1 MASDSDFASAAVNQ
15 SLSVAEKLH
24 LYCEMARSRAFEQQ
38 AINDY
43 VGGNIGGWLLLQI
56 GQEAIAVAV
65 RSLMG
70 PFDHSICGM
79 RGIGHALAA
88 GMTMRSA
95 MAELF
100 GKATGAAKGKG
111 GMLGFY
117 CPEQRHWGNHG
128 LAGTQTALAT
138 GLAFGLKHR
147 NEPGMACCFLGDGAM
162 NQGVVHEAFNLAALF
177 RLPVVFII
185 ENNGF
190 SIATSEARSSATGG
204 SLAQRAEA
212 YGMPWE
218 RLNGDSIYEIR
229 AKMGPVMERARRE
242 HQPAVIEISTYRFE
256 GFIVS
261 DANKFVYRQREEV
274 ERRKEHHDPIKRW
287 ATVLQCEGV
296 ATASELKSIDR
307 DATDEARDACTFAK
321 PSPFPEPKSI
331 FEDIY
336 WEVDHAKKDG
346 PCGRH
351 FF

>member
-1 MASDSDFASAAVNQ
+1 M
-15 SLSVAEKLH
+15 
-24 LYCEMARSRAFEQQ
+24 
-38 AINDY
+38 
-43 VGGNIGGWLLLQI
+43 QI

-70 PFDHSICGM
+70 PLDHSICGM

-117 CPEQRHWGNHG
+117 ASEHRHWGNHG
-128 LAGTQTALAT
+128 FAGTQTALAT

-147 NEPGMACCFLGDGAM
+147 DEPGMVCCFLGDGAM
-162 NQGVVHEAFNLAALF
+162 NQGVAHEAFNLAGLF

-190 SIATSEARSSATGG
+190 SIGTSEARSSATGG
-204 SLAQRAEA
+204 SLAQRAVA

-229 AKMGPVMERARRE
+229 AKMALVMERARLE
-242 HQPAVIEISTYRFE
+242 HRPCVVEMSTYLFE
-256 GFIVS
+256 GFMLA
-261 DANKFVYRQREEV
+261 DANKFVYRKKAEV
-274 ERRKEHHDPIKRW
+274 DRRREHHDPLKLW
-287 ATVLQCEGV
+287 GAVLENEGL
-296 ATASELKSIDR
+296 ATASELKRITR
-307 DATDEARDACTFAK
+307 AAADEARDAGIYAMQ
-321 PSPFPEPKSI
+321 SPFPEPKSI
-331 FEDIY
+331 MEDLY
-336 WEVDHAKKDG
+336 WEVDHASKNG
-346 PCGRH
+346 PSGRH